1 LNGFFYGKVQINS
14 NAGYSVCIF
23 LVSKK
28 FRIVLRNV
36 AITAGFTLVLWLVAL
51 SEGWGYQILG
61 TKAERV
67 VISRGVYIHEEV
79 VVAHVNIS
87 LNPILFPV
95 NRISGEQTIVAD
107 FVGYVPLHHWE
118 PPSKP
123 ESPTHIDRAAN
134 IADFHEIAEIMAIGE
149 VWENLPVYFSFGLFV
164 VYATG
169 ALAERVAGSK
179 NQETS
184 TNAENG

>member
-1 LNGFFYGKVQINS
+1 
-14 NAGYSVCIF
+14 

-36 AITAGFTLVLWLVAL
+36 AIAAGFTLVLWLVAL

-61 TKAERV
+61 TKTERV

-134 IADFHEIAEIMAIGE
+134 IADIGEIAEIMAAGE
-149 VWENLPVYFSFGLFV
+149 TWKNLPLYFSFGLV
-164 VYATG
+164 AAYATE
-169 ALAERVAGSK
+169 ALAKRI
-179 NQETS
+179 
-184 TNAENG
+184 AENKNHETGINTENE